1 MNILRHP
8 AERGG
13 SDQAGGWFE
22 RFSQAASN
30 LTSSPWFY
38 GFCVAL
44 VVAFI
49 AVDATGANVV
59 WDYALTGGMS
69 AVTLLLLALLKN
81 AESQTE
87 HAIQIKLDAIGRVLL
102 EQLHIDDP
110 DTRTELEKA
119 LRHEKDV

>member
-1 MNILRHP
+1 MRLLRHP
-8 AERGG
+8 TERGG
-13 SDQAGGWFE
+13 SDQAGGRFE

-49 AVDATGANVV
+49 AVDATGASVG

-102 EQLHIDDP
+102 EQLHIENP
-110 DTRTELEKA
+110 RTREELERA
-119 LRHEKDV
+119 LGHDKDL

>member
-1 MNILRHP
+1 MLRHP
-8 AERGG
+8 VERGG
-13 SDQAGGWFE
+13 SDRAGGWFE

-44 VVAFI
+44 VVSFI

-102 EQLHIDDP
+102 EQLPIESISV
-110 DTRTELEKA
+110 REELEQA
-119 LRHEKDV
+119 LRHDEDL